1 MTTMLKDWTEPGKT
15 IRKALP
21 YDFQLLV
28 NGKVCISN
36 TRGQRLNVT
45 RSQVERQLERD
56 DLDPH
61 RRKMYEAALEE
72 WKNAAKQQ
80 EEEKQ

>member
-21 YDFQLLV
+21 YDFQLLL

-56 DLDPH
+56 DLDAH
-61 RRKMYEAALEE
+61 RRKMYEAALEV
-72 WKNAAKQQ
+72 WKK